1 MTIIEHMQIIKDLHA
16 LAEAIEKLT
25 LIDDLDEIREAI
37 KNLPPLLPLPP
48 EEQKVITPLI
58 TALRQ
63 LVETSEETSKENRE
77 LRREVKTLKHRLG
90 SGRNKNLSPT
100 FNGDAIEALGKA
112 RGQGVKDKISK
123 SLQVGGVNLFSSN
136 CTLQIG
142 VNAAK
147 LYRYIVSE
155 FTKNN
160 TLNAK
165 GDQLEQ
171 QIFIDLKDFA
181 EANGV
186 KTETVDGMKNFR
198 RKVKQSLETLLSTTI
213 TWTEKI
219 KGKQVSFSGMN
230 YIGKFDIRG
239 DAISVEFTRSMSEYL
254 TSLPLIQYP
263 RALYALD
270 DRDSNA
276 FAMGEAL
283 CVHYSQDNNVT
294 KNTANKL
301 SVKSLLECTA
311 LPTREKIKGQKL
323 TWETRVKE
331 PFERSLDKLYQC
343 GVLASWRYC
352 RSGGHE
358 ISDEEIYNG
367 AIDSYETFLSLI
379 VMYEIND
386 FQSLP
391 ERKEAIAQKNAEKIA
406 KARKTRSKKK
416 GGEIKKTAQ
425 LTDTQS

>member
-1 MTIIEHMQIIKDLHA
+1 MSIIEDLQA
-16 LAEAIEKLT
+16 LAET
-25 LIDDLDEIREAI
+25 V
-37 KNLPPLLPLPP
+37 KNLPPEKQKELNKLSPL
-48 EEQKVITPLI
+48 V
-58 TALRQ
+58 TALGY
-63 LVETSEETSKENRE
+63 LSKDNRELHRENRE
-77 LRREVKTLKHRLG
+77 LRREVKELTNRLD

-123 SLQVGGVNLFSSN
+123 SLQVGGVNLFSSS

-165 GDQLEQ
+165 GDKLVQ

-186 KTETVDGMKNFR
+186 DRETADGMKNFR

-219 KGKQVSFSGMN
+219 KGKQVSFGGMN
-230 YIGKFDIRG
+230 YIGKFDMRG
-239 DAISVEFTRSMSEYL
+239 DALSVEFTRSMSEYL

-276 FAMGEAL
+276 FAMGEAM

-311 LPTREKIKGQKL
+311 LPTREKVKEQKL
-323 TWETRVKE
+323 TWEIRVKE
-331 PFERSLDKLYQC
+331 PFERSLDRLYQC

-425 LTDTQS
+425 LTDSQNQGV